1 MRLVH
6 YLARLDSDEDKCP
19 FLILKDFSS
28 LNKAFITII
37 IIIITMKALLPF
49 TVVSR

>member
-6 YLARLDSDEDKCP
+6 YLARLDWLRQVF